1 MKQRC
6 ERQLRTRRASHP
18 SFRPDIHTQ
27 SPVLTVRARPVYL
40 RVRINTSDRPE
51 GSRCQRAGARSV
63 LTGFSRTAPTRDPH
77 QLELR
82 QSPASCCTG
91 RTSPPSDPKPPLCPS
106 LGRKRA
112 VCPPVVF
119 VMAATSSSSELMAR
133 LLPSVPFPFSSSS
146 AASVRS
152 KQLFGER
159 QALAEIK
166 QEATSSY
173 VFATPDRKT
182 GFRFESLAT
191 EFENTEENDSG
202 IGGFN
207 SFFMRWECQKT
218 FRQLSGEHVQ
228 AFLLSA
234 PTFVPPIEPLSLST
248 FGPTIRIFTR
258 RPSKLPSDSHVPP
271 SSGSSHRVRALC
283 THHLF
288 SISIPILPTAILT
301 PANSC

>member
-1 MKQRC
+1 M
-6 ERQLRTRRASHP
+6 
-18 SFRPDIHTQ
+18 
-27 SPVLTVRARPVYL
+27 YL